1 MRPAALGAGLMVLAL
16 VWVGASEDYR
26 MRYAVAAA
34 LIAAVSG
41 CATAPGVA
49 PARPATQ
56 QVVLDAED
64 EAILKTVDMF
74 LLAIGNHDAVMLDEL
89 VIVEGVSWFQRAE
102 SGELKPVEPFMNSG
116 MIEPDEDADPFI
128 ERYWNPVVHKR
139 GGLAQVWAPYEL
151 RDDGVQVH
159 CGIDAVDLV
168 YLDGAWRIA
177 SILSSLEVGS
187 CEALGAGTAT
197 GVRPRDGWKETPNQ

>member
-1 MRPAALGAGLMVLAL
+1 MKYAVMAALV
-16 VWVGASEDYR
+16 
-26 MRYAVAAA
+26 
-34 LIAAVSG
+34 AAVSG
-41 CATAPGVA
+41 CTTAPGA
-49 PARPATQ
+49 SPSRPAAQ

-74 LLAIGNHDAVMLDEL
+74 LLAIGNHDTVMLDEL

-102 SGELKPVEPFMNSG
+102 SGELKAVEPFMNSG

-128 ERYWNPVVHKR
+128 ERYWNPIVHKR

-151 RDDGVQVH
+151 RDDGAQVH

-197 GVRPRDGWKETPNQ
+197 DVRPRDGWKETPNQ

>member
-1 MRPAALGAGLMVLAL
+1 MKYVLAL
-16 VWVGASEDYR
+16 
-26 MRYAVAAA
+26 A
-34 LIAAVSG
+34 LAAAVSA
-41 CATAPGVA
+41 CTMAPGA
-49 PARPATQ
+49 SPSRPPVQ
-56 QVVLDAED
+56 QAALDAED

-74 LLAIGNHDAVMLDEL
+74 LLAIGNHDAVMLEEL

-116 MIEPDEDADPFI
+116 LIEPDADADPFI
-128 ERYWNPVVHKR
+128 ERYWNPIVHKR

-151 RDDGVQVH
+151 RDDGEQVH

-177 SILSSLEVGS
+177 SILSSLEAGA